1 LKKLNH
7 EKKLIKSIKI
17 FKKYLVWFWFRKIKI
32 KKSNR
37 IKKIKN
43 QTEKIQTKPKSSP
56 LKSKKKNLKKQYSFL
71 FLI

>member
-7 EKKLIKSIKI
+7 EKKLIKSIRI
-17 FKKYLVWFWFRKIKI
+17 FKKYLVWFWFHKTKTE
-32 KKSNR
+32 KSNR
-37 IKKIKN
+37 TKKIKN
-43 QTEKIQTKPKSSP
+43 KTEKIQTKPKSSS